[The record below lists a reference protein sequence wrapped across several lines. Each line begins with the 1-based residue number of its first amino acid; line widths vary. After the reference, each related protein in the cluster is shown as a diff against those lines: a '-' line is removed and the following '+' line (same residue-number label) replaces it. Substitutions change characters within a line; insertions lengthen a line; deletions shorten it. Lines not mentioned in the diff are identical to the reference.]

1 MAVIG
6 SPPGA
11 FPQLTITQSQTWV
24 PPQDGTVCIH
34 VVGAGGGGAGWYAS
48 SAAGGAGAYFK
59 IPSLAVTTSGSFT
72 LVVGVGGGGGF
83 PGSGSGITGG
93 ASTVAGTGLTGTKT
107 AGGGILGNLDDT
119 NGAGGQFSG
128 SGESVVGYTG
138 GAGGGEIG
146 AGGAVGVHA
155 TGQAGGW
162 NTVESG
168 QAWKSSIRS
177 SAGGVSDA
185 ASGGLAMS
193 GFGIICGGSQ
203 SGDTVYIQGSLNGP
217 ASAGLRA
224 DDLCGGGGVYTG
236 GLNQY
241 CVGGAGGIGGGG
253 GVGWNEY
260 NNASY
265 RVGAGGRGGDG
276 IILIQYLPW

>member
-11 FPQLTITQSQTWV
+11 FPQLTLTQSQTWV

-34 VVGAGGGGAGWYAS
+34 VVGAGGGGCGWYNSNAS
-48 SAAGGAGAYFK
+48 GGAGAYFK

-72 LVVGVGGGGGF
+72 LVVGVGGTGGYQ
-83 PGSGSGITGG
+83 GSGVTGG

-107 AGGGILGNLDDT
+107 AGGGVGGNSDT
-119 NGAGGQFSG
+119 TQGAGGQVSG

-138 GAGGGEIG
+138 GAGGGVPG
-146 AGGAVGVHA
+146 GGGAVGVHA

-162 NTVESG
+162 QTSG
-168 QAWKSSIRS
+168 LAS

-185 ASGGLAMS
+185 AAGGLGMS
-193 GFGIICGGSQ
+193 GFGIICGGAQ
-203 SGDTVYIQGSLNGP
+203 SGDSMPSSNTSDDAYTTFTHG
-217 ASAGLRA
+217 A
-224 DDLCGGGGVYTG
+224 DLCGGGGMSSG
-236 GLNQY
+236 GINDWV
-241 CVGGAGGIGGGG
+241 VGGSGGIGGGG
-253 GVGWNEY
+253 GMGRCSY
-260 NNASY
+260 NSASY

>member
-1 MAVIG
+1 MPYAFG
-6 SPPGA
+6 AAAGGA

-34 VVGAGGGGAGWYAS
+34 VVGAGGGGSGWYAS
-48 SAAGGAGAYFK
+48 GAGGGAGAYFK

-72 LVVGVGGGGGF
+72 LVVGVGGAGGF
-83 PGSGSGITGG
+83 LGSGVTGG

-107 AGGGILGNLDDT
+107 AGGGGHGTDGGTD
-119 NGAGGQFSG
+119 GAGGQVSG
-128 SGESVVGYTG
+128 SGESFVGYTG
-138 GAGGGEIG
+138 GAAGGVVG

-162 NTVESG
+162 NTVD
-168 QAWKSSIRS
+168 SSQTFRS
-177 SAGGVSDA
+177 DFRSCQGGVSDA
-185 ASGGLAMS
+185 AAGGLSMS

-203 SGDTVYIQGSLNGP
+203 SGDNSYSQDMGQSYSTNGQ
-217 ASAGLRA
+217 
-224 DDLCGGGGVYTG
+224 DLCGGGGMQSG
-236 GLNQY
+236 GINQF
-241 CVGGAGGIGGGG
+241 VIGGAGGIGGGG
-253 GVGWNEY
+253 GSGWNSY
-260 NNASY
+260 NTYSTY

>member
-34 VVGAGGGGAGWYAS
+34 VVGAGGGGCGHYTS
-48 SAAGGAGAYFK
+48 GAAGGAGAYFK
-59 IPSLAVTTSGSFT
+59 IPTLAVTTSGSYA
-72 LVVGVGGGGGF
+72 LVVGVGGAGGF
-83 PGSGSGITGG
+83 VINGGTGG
-93 ASTVAGTGLTGTKT
+93 SSTVAGTGLTGTKT
-107 AGGGILGNLDDT
+107 AGGGVLGDVDGT
-119 NGAGGQFSG
+119 QGAGGQFSG

-138 GAGGGEIG
+138 GAGGGVVG
-146 AGGAVGVHA
+146 SGGAVGVHA

-162 NTVESG
+162 GTIVSG
-168 QAWKSSIRS
+168 QTFRS
-177 SAGGVSDA
+177 SLRSCAGGVSDA
-185 ASGGLAMS
+185 AAGGLQMS
-193 GFGIICGGSQ
+193 GYGIICGGSQ
-203 SGDTVYIQGSLNGP
+203 SGDSGYSQLQIATTAQAKG
-217 ASAGLRA
+217 

-236 GLNQY
+236 GLNNY
-241 CVGGAGGIGGGG
+241 AVGGAGGIGGGG
-253 GVGWNEY
+253 GTGWNEY

-265 RVGAGGRGGDG
+265 RVGVGGRGGDG

>member
-1 MAVIG
+1 MAVLG
-6 SPPGA
+6 QVATEA

-34 VVGAGGGGAGWYAS
+34 VVGAGGGGNAYYANGAG
-48 SAAGGAGAYFK
+48 GGAGAYFK

-72 LVVGVGGGGGF
+72 LVVGVGGAGGF
-83 PGSGSGITGG
+83 LGSGVTGG

-107 AGGGILGNLDDT
+107 AGGGILGNQDGTD
-119 NGAGGQFSG
+119 GAGGQFSG

-138 GAGGGEIG
+138 GAGGGLIG

-162 NTVESG
+162 NTVDSG
-168 QAWKSSIRS
+168 QAFRS
-177 SAGGVSDA
+177 DTRSCQGGVSDA
-185 ASGGLAMS
+185 ASGGLSMS

-203 SGDTVYIQGSLNGP
+203 SGDNIYSQD
-217 ASAGLRA
+217 AGQSNNPKGQ
-224 DDLCGGGGVYTG
+224 DLCGGGGMNASG
-236 GLNQY
+236 INQF
-241 CVGGAGGIGGGG
+241 VIGGAGGIGGGG
-253 GVGWNEY
+253 GAGWNSY
-260 NNASY
+260 NTYSTY

>member
-1 MAVIG
+1 MPYAFG
-6 SPPGA
+6 AAAGGA

-24 PPQDGTVCIH
+24 PPQDGNVCIH
-34 VVGAGGGGAGWYAS
+34 CVGAGGGGAGWYAS
-48 SAAGGAGAYFK
+48 QAAGGAGAYFK
-59 IPSLAVTTSGSFT
+59 IPSLAVTTAGSFT

-83 PGSGSGITGG
+83 RDNGGSGG

-107 AGGGILGNLDDT
+107 AGGGVVGNN
-119 NGAGGQFSG
+119 NGTQGVGGQFSG
-128 SGESVVGYTG
+128 SGENVVGYTG
-138 GAGGGEIG
+138 GAGGGAVG

-162 NTVESG
+162 NTIFSG
-168 QAWKSSIRS
+168 QGLLSSLRS
-177 SAGGVSDA
+177 SSGGVSDA
-185 ASGGLAMS
+185 AAGGLAMS

-203 SGDTVYIQGSLNGP
+203 SGDGVYSQPYGDGY
-217 ASAGLRA
+217 AGFTHGA
-224 DDLCGGGGVYTG
+224 DLCGGGGMYSG
-236 GLNQY
+236 GINDIVL
-241 CVGGAGGIGGGG
+241 GGSGGIGGGG
-253 GVGWNEY
+253 GAGWNEH